1 MTYCLGIFMREGLVM
16 ASDSRSNASLDEVN
30 VCQKMHTIVDPG
42 ERVFILL
49 TSGNLS
55 CSQSILTL
63 LRRDFEQGKG
73 LGSASS
79 MYDAVRVVGDQ
90 VRSVADM
97 DQPDLNK
104 HNFRFNVHLLVG
116 GQIRGQ
122 AHDLYLIY
130 PQGNPLRTT
139 EDAPFLQIGESKYG
153 RPILERGVRY
163 ATTSLEDAARY
174 ALISLDS
181 TMRSNVAVGP
191 PLDVLVYARD
201 ELRITHQ
208 RRFNAQDPDLLAIQ
222 TRWEQS
228 LRKAI
233 QELPRVRFDGPG
245 TRA

>member
-42 ERVFILL
+42 ECVFILL

-79 MYDAVRVVGDQ
+79 MYDAVRVVGEQ

-104 HNFRFNVHLLVG
+104 HNLRFNVHLLVG

-130 PQGNPLRTT
+130 PQGNPLR
-139 EDAPFLQIGESKYG
+139 DGG
-153 RPILERGVRY
+153 RPVSPDWRVQVWPPHPRTWSPLRDHVSGGRW
-163 ATTSLEDAARY
+163 RY

-191 PLDVLVYARD
+191 PLDLLVYARD

-228 LRKAI
+228 LRKAV
-233 QELPRVRFDGPG
+233 QELPRVRFDDPS
-245 TRA
+245 TRY